1 MPTVEP
7 LLLDT
12 HVWIWVAENVTA
24 KLSASCAESIGLASR
39 QRRLLVSAIS
49 VWEVAILDVKKR
61 ISLYTNCLDWVYLG
75 LKGQNIE
82 LVDLSPEIAIDS
94 TRLPEGFHA
103 DPADRILIATARN
116 RNAILVTAD
125 RAILEYSRS
134 KHVRVLDARAR
145 SDG

>member
-1 MPTVEP
+1 MLTNEP

-24 KLSASCAESIGLASR
+24 KLSASCAETIRLASR

-49 VWEVAILDVKKR
+49 VWEVAILDAKKR

-134 KHVRVLDARAR
+134 KHVRVLDARA
-145 SDG
+145 